1 MIRELIKSYE
11 RIRER
16 LKGLDETIAGVVDKR
31 TDVIL
36 SLNRDQMLL
45 GRNASGDLFTPG
57 YLNDPYFD
65 TPAQARAYAAMKE
78 RLLPSHN
85 ARIENPTIYP
95 SKPSDTPN
103 LRVTGPFQDSMF
115 IMAGGDSFT
124 IGSTYVDAP
133 DIERKYNN
141 DVFGL
146 APSSSM
152 FFYEHYIKPALER
165 LLKITLK

>member
-1 MIRELIKSYE
+1 MIRDLIKEYGKIRK
-11 RIRER
+11 RI
-16 LKGLDETIAGVVDKR
+16 KTVDGTVAKVVDKR
-31 TDVIL
+31 KDVIL

-45 GRNASGDLFTPG
+45 GRNASGNLFTPG
-57 YLNDPYFD
+57 YLQDPYFD
-65 TPAQARAYAAMKE
+65 TPAQAQAYAAMKE

-95 SKPSDTPN
+95 AKPKDAPN
-103 LRVTGPFQDSMF
+103 LIVTGPFQDSMF

-146 APSSSM
+146 APSSSL
-152 FFYEHYIKPALER
+152 FFYEHYIRPALER

>member
-1 MIRELIKSYE
+1 MIRDLIKKYE
-11 RIRER
+11 RIQRK
-16 LKGLDETIAGVVDKR
+16 LKKVDDTVAGVVAKR
-31 TDVIL
+31 KDVLL

-45 GRNASGDLFTPG
+45 GRDSSGNLLAPG
-57 YLNDPYFD
+57 YMDDPYFD

-95 SKPSDTPN
+95 AKPSDTPN
-103 LRVTGPFQDSMF
+103 LIVTGPFQNAMF
-115 IMAGGDSFT
+115 VTAGGDSFT
-124 IGSTYVDAP
+124 VGSTYVDSP
-133 DIERKYNN
+133 DIERKYGGK
-141 DVFGL
+141 VFGL

-165 LLKITLK
+165 LTR

>member
-1 MIRELIKSYE
+1 MIRDLLKRYE
-11 RIRER
+11 RIRKK
-16 LKGLDETIAGVVDKR
+16 LATVDGTIAGVVSKR
-31 TDVIL
+31 KDVLL

-45 GRNASGDLFTPG
+45 GRNASGNLFTPG

-103 LRVTGPFQDSMF
+103 LIVTGPFQDSMF
-115 IMAGGDSFT
+115 IMTGGDSFT

-146 APSSSM
+146 APSSAM
-152 FFYEHYIKPALER
+152 FFYEYYIKPALER
-165 LLKITLK
+165 LIRMK

>member
-1 MIRELIKSYE
+1 MIRDLLKRYE
-11 RIRER
+11 RIRKR
-16 LKGLDETIAGVVDKR
+16 IKTADDTIAKAVEKR
-31 TDVIL
+31 KDVLL

-45 GRNASGDLFTPG
+45 GRNASGNLFTPG

-103 LRVTGPFQDSMF
+103 LIVTGPFQDSMF
-115 IMAGGDSFT
+115 IMTGGDSFT

-146 APSSSM
+146 APSSAM
-152 FFYEHYIKPALER
+152 FFYEYYIKPALER
-165 LLKITLK
+165 LIRMK